1 MSILIVT
8 LLRRGSDII
17 PCRRSLWLAILVLTL
32 GVVGRAVAAPPERPG
47 YRESVLEIQQHIE
60 AKDLEGARSLVVG
73 ARSRFP
79 SDAGL
84 ENLLGVIEIQEAHR
98 DKAIEAFVSAILHD
112 AHLTSAYL
120 NLGRIYMQ
128 TAERDKSARD
138 AALSVYGKLLRVE
151 PRNAEA
157 RYQSAMLLMWDQ
169 SYARSLNELMQLSVE
184 DRSRIGVQILLCA
197 DEAALHHDGEADKA
211 AAAIA
216 AAVDL
221 TEQDAMEVLPS
232 LRLARRADLIE
243 EIFEAVDKRNTL
255 SADGLRILGLAQE
268 GEGKLELARGTLERA
283 FARSN
288 ASIPILVDLTRI
300 AKTSKDYQGALGY
313 LAHAREL
320 QPGNAEFAYEF
331 GVLCIRMGL
340 LAESRKAMQEAVK
353 LSPDNPEYN
362 LGMGTVSSFSQD
374 ATQGLPYLQKYHE
387 MRPSDPEVLLAIGT
401 AYFRARNFDAASMW
415 LRQAAEQAST
425 AADAHYYL
433 GRIARVQGHIDDAE
447 HELELANT
455 LSPNRSDILAELGQA
470 LIASHAYKEAK
481 TYLDHAIAIDPQ
493 SYAANFAM
501 LQLYARTGDPRR
513 EEQAKRFDEIKVK
526 DEEHYQEMMRILEV
540 RPE

>member
-1 MSILIVT
+1 
-8 LLRRGSDII
+8 
-17 PCRRSLWLAILVLTL
+17 
-32 GVVGRAVAAPPERPG
+32 
-47 YRESVLEIQQHIE
+47 
-60 AKDLEGARSLVVG
+60 
-73 ARSRFP
+73 
-79 SDAGL
+79 
-84 ENLLGVIEIQEAHR
+84 
-98 DKAIEAFVSAILHD
+98 
-112 AHLTSAYL
+112 
-120 NLGRIYMQ
+120 
-128 TAERDKSARD
+128 
-138 AALSVYGKLLRVE
+138 
-151 PRNAEA
+151 
-157 RYQSAMLLMWDQ
+157 
-169 SYARSLNELMQLSVE
+169 
-184 DRSRIGVQILLCA
+184 
-197 DEAALHHDGEADKA
+197 
-211 AAAIA
+211 
-216 AAVDL
+216 
-221 TEQDAMEVLPS
+221 
-232 LRLARRADLIE
+232 
-243 EIFEAVDKRNTL
+243 
-255 SADGLRILGLAQE
+255 LRILGLAQE

-353 LSPDNPEYN
+353 LS
-362 LGMGTVSSFSQD
+362 
-374 ATQGLPYLQKYHE
+374 PYLQKYHE